1 MTTTQSGEQ
10 LSHFPVSF
18 FAVVMGLCGL
28 TLASERLETTL
39 GVAHKYSLIL
49 VVLAASAFIVI
60 AAFYLTKVSRH
71 WSAVKA
77 EWHHPVRL
85 SFFPAI
91 SISLLLL
98 ATTVLPYQKDAALML
113 WGLGATLHIIA
124 TLSVVSAWIGHR
136 SFETP
141 HMNPAWFIPAVGN
154 VVVPITGMGL
164 GFVEISWF
172 FFAVGMVFWLI
183 LLTLVFN
190 RLIFHNPLPERLYPT
205 LVILV
210 APPAV
215 GFIAYLHLNGHVLD
229 AFARILFYAGVLF
242 LLVVATQFRRFTRL
256 PFALSWW
263 AYSFPLAAITIATF
277 VYADLI
283 QSPVFEAAG
292 FVLYAVV
299 VLVILLLVVRT
310 LQAIGAKQVCVPE

>member
-1 MTTTQSGEQ
+1 MTTHKSGTR
-10 LSHFPVSF
+10 LSHFPISF

-28 TLASERLETTL
+28 TLASEKLETTL
-39 GVAHKYSLIL
+39 GVAHRYSLALVIL
-49 VVLAASAFIVI
+49 SAATMIVISAFYI
-60 AAFYLTKVSRH
+60 TKATRY
-71 WSAVKA
+71 WEAVRA

-98 ATTVLPYQKDAALML
+98 ATTALPYEKSAALGL
-113 WGLGATLHIIA
+113 WLVGATFHIIA

-141 HMNPAWFIPAVGN
+141 HMSPAWFIPAVGN
-154 VVVPITGMGL
+154 VVVPITGSSL
-164 GFVEISWF
+164 GFVEVSWF
-172 FFAVGMVFWLI
+172 FFAVGMVFWVV

-229 AFARILFYAGVLF
+229 PFARILYYVGVLF
-242 LLVVATQFRRFTRL
+242 LLVVATQIGRFFRL

-277 VYADLI
+277 SYADMAGLA
-283 QSPVFEAAG
+283 VLRVAG
-292 FVLYAVV
+292 FGLYS
-299 VLVILLLVVRT
+299 VLVAVILILMVRT
-310 LQAIGAKQVCVPE
+310 LQAIRNNAICQPE

>member
-1 MTTTQSGEQ
+1 MSTAQSGER

-18 FAVVMGLCGL
+18 FAVVMGLSGL
-28 TLASERLETTL
+28 TLATERLEKTL
-39 GVAHKYSLIL
+39 GVEHFYSLGL
-49 VVLAASAFIVI
+49 VIAAVAAFVVI
-60 AAFYLTKVSRH
+60 AAFYLTKATRY
-71 WSAVKA
+71 WSAVVA

-98 ATTVLPYQKDAALML
+98 ATAIVPFSKSAALAM
-113 WGLGATLHIIA
+113 WSVGATLHIIA

-154 VVVPITGMGL
+154 VIVPITGMSL
-164 GFVEISWF
+164 GFVEVSWF
-172 FFAVGMVFWLI
+172 FFSVGMVFWVV

-215 GFIAYLHLNGHVLD
+215 GFVAYMHLNGGALD
-229 AFARILFYAGVLF
+229 GFARILYYAGVLF
-242 LLVVATQFRRFTRL
+242 LLVVAVQIQRFSRL
-256 PFALSWW
+256 PYALSWW
-263 AYSFPLAAITIATF
+263 AYSFPLAAITIATLL
-277 VYADLI
+277 YAEKIGSDA
-283 QSPVFEAAG
+283 FRMFG
-292 FVLYAVV
+292 FVLYAV
-299 VLVILLLVVRT
+299 LVAVIAILILRT
-310 LQAIGAKQVCVPE
+310 IKAIGAKQICVPE